1 MPGFDPFAVFRGGPA
16 TLSAH
21 RGHRDHRGN
30 VPGISVSHAR
40 RSIASFFLILAVA
53 SALLAQTPEQGPGP
67 KEVVL
72 RAYTFK
78 YQRANEALSLVY
90 PLLSPRGTVEYQP
103 QGNTL
108 VIRDVDA
115 AIRRIMPVLRG
126 FDHPA
131 RPLRL
136 EVIVVRA
143 SRSEVSPPLP
153 RSDLPDQL
161 TKRLHNLLKYD
172 VFETEAQAQLAGF
185 ESQWVVYEL
194 GPEFRVSFR
203 FGTLLENQRV
213 KLSEFRIARR
223 VEGRPEATLL
233 KTNLNLRLD
242 RMMNLGLAK
251 SEESREALMLVLTL
265 RDGDGT
271 LAGRR

>member
-1 MPGFDPFAVFRGGPA
+1 MPRFALFARSRGGLTP
-16 TLSAH
+16 LSSL
-21 RGHRDHRGN
+21 RGK
-30 VPGISVSHAR
+30 VQGIPVSHAR

-53 SALLAQTPEQGPGP
+53 SALLAQPPETGPGP

-72 RAYTFK
+72 RGYTFK
-78 YQRANEALSLVY
+78 HQRASEALALVY

-115 AIRRIMPVLRG
+115 AIRRIMPVLRE

-143 SRSEVSPPLP
+143 SRSPVSPPLP
-153 RSDLPDQL
+153 RSDLPEQL
-161 TKRLHNLLKYD
+161 TKRLNNLLKFD
-172 VFETEAQAQLAGF
+172 VFETQAQAQLAGV
-185 ESQWVVYEL
+185 EGQWVVYEL

-203 FGTLLENQRV
+203 FGTLMENQKV
-213 KLSEFRIARR
+213 KLTNFRISRR

-233 KTNLNLRLD
+233 QANVNLRLG
-242 RMMNLGLAK
+242 RTTNLGLAK
-251 SEESREALMLVLTL
+251 SEESREALMVVLTL
-265 RDGDGT
+265 RDGDGAI
-271 LAGRR
+271 AGRR